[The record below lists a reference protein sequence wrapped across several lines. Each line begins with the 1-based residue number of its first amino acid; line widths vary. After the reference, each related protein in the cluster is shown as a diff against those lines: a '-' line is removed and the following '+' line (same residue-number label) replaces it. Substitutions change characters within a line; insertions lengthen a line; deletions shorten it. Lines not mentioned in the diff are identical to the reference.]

1 MKTIYSCLILLALAM
16 PAAAE
21 ENGIATVQSQH
32 SVADTIDRLA
42 SLAKARGL
50 LVFVRIDFAADA
62 ANAGLKMPPTQ
73 LLIFGNPK
81 AGTPLMLASPTSA
94 LDLPLKALAWEDSEG
109 KVWVSYNKPEY
120 LKERHSLPDTLVQN
134 IAGVKVLVEKAAE

>member
-1 MKTIYSCLILLALAM
+1 
-16 PAAAE
+16 
-21 ENGIATVQSQH
+21 
-32 SVADTIDRLA
+32 
-42 SLAKARGL
+42 
-50 LVFVRIDFAADA
+50 
-62 ANAGLKMPPTQ
+62 MPPTQ

-94 LDLPLKALAWEDSEG
+94 LDLPLKALAWEDSGG

-120 LKERHSLPDTLVQN
+120 IKERHGLPDDLVQN

>member
-1 MKTIYSCLILLALAM
+1 
-16 PAAAE
+16 
-21 ENGIATVQSQH
+21 
-32 SVADTIDRLA
+32 
-42 SLAKARGL
+42 
-50 LVFVRIDFAADA
+50 
-62 ANAGLKMPPTQ
+62 MPPAQ

-120 LKERHSLPDTLVQN
+120 FKERHSLPDALVQN
-134 IAGVKVLVEKAAE
+134 IAGVKALVEKAAK

>member
-1 MKTIYSCLILLALAM
+1 MKTIYSCLILLALAV

-21 ENGIATVQSQH
+21 ENGIATVQSHH
-32 SVADTIDRLA
+32 SVAETIDRLA
-42 SLAKARGL
+42 SIAKERGL
-50 LVFVRIDFAADA
+50 LVFARIDFTTDA
-62 ANAGLKMPPTQ
+62 ANAGLKMPPAQ

-94 LDLPLKALAWEDSEG
+94 LDLPLKALAWEDGEG

-120 LKERHSLPDTLVQN
+120 LKDRHSLPDTLVQN

>member
-21 ENGIATVQSQH
+21 ENGIATVPSHH
-32 SVADTIDRLA
+32 SVSETIDRLD

-50 LVFVRIDFAADA
+50 IVFARIDFAADA

-73 LLIFGNPK
+73 LLIFGTPK

-94 LDLPLKALAWEDSEG
+94 LDLPLKALAWEDAEG
-109 KVWVSYNKPEY
+109 KVWVSYNQPQY
-120 LKERHSLPDTLVQN
+120 LKERHGLPENLVQS

>member
-1 MKTIYSCLILLALAM
+1 MKTIYSCLILLGLAI
-16 PAAAE
+16 PVAAE
-21 ENGIATVQSQH
+21 ENGIATVPSQH
-32 SVADTIDRLA
+32 SVAETIDRLA
-42 SLAKARGL
+42 SIAKARGL
-50 LVFVRIDFAADA
+50 LVFARIDFAADA
-62 ANAGLKMPPTQ
+62 EKAGLKMPPTQ

-94 LDLPLKALAWEDSEG
+94 LDLPLKALAWEDVEG

-120 LKERHSLPDTLVQN
+120 LKDRHSLPDTLVQN

>member
-1 MKTIYSCLILLALAM
+1 MKTLYSCLILLALATS
-16 PAAAE
+16 ASAE
-21 ENGIATVQSQH
+21 ENGIATVPSHH
-32 SVADTIDRLA
+32 SVSETIDRLE
-42 SLAKARGL
+42 SIAKARGL
-50 LVFVRIDFAADA
+50 LVFARIDFAADA

-94 LDLPLKALAWEDSEG
+94 LDLPLKALAWEDAEG
-109 KVWVSYNKPEY
+109 KVWVSYSKPEY
-120 LKERHSLPDTLVQN
+120 LKERHGLPDNLVQN

>member
-1 MKTIYSCLILLALAM
+1 MKTIYSCLVLLALAM

-21 ENGIATVQSQH
+21 ENGIATILSRR
-32 SVADTIDRLA
+32 SVSETTDRLE

-50 LVFVRIDFAADA
+50 IVFARIDFAADA
-62 ANAGLKMPPTQ
+62 EKAGLKMPPTQ

-94 LDLPLKALAWEDSEG
+94 LDLPLKALAWEDADG
-109 KVWVSYNKPEY
+109 KVWVSYNTPEY
-120 LKERHSLPDTLVQN
+120 IMERHGLPDDLVRN
-134 IAGVKVLVEKAAE
+134 IAGIKVLVEKAAE

>member
-1 MKTIYSCLILLALAM
+1 MKTIYSCLILLVLAM
-16 PAAAE
+16 PAAAQN
-21 ENGIATVQSQH
+21 NGVATVPSQH
-32 SVADTIDRLA
+32 SVAETIDGLA
-42 SLAKARGL
+42 SIAKARGL
-50 LVFVRIDFAADA
+50 LVFARIDFAADA
-62 ANAGLKMPPTQ
+62 EKAGLKMPPAQ

-120 LKERHSLPDTLVQN
+120 LKERHDLPANLVQN
-134 IAGVKVLVEKAAE
+134 IVGVKGLVEKAAE